1 MLDASTSESMSPGL
15 QKVAEQSR
23 ESRQRKSRMVE
34 ISLSGSGEGPGRVT
48 GRGYSTTQAGCHGG
62 APASRA
68 GLWKTADDRGW
79 DRSRALAG
87 RTSGTP
93 KVELIQG
100 LIPLGLTHVHE
111 CWTMK

>member
-48 GRGYSTTQAGCHGG
+48 GRGYSTTRRLRCPCARRN
-62 APASRA
+62 A
-68 GLWKTADDRGW
+68 
-79 DRSRALAG
+79 
-87 RTSGTP
+87 
-93 KVELIQG
+93 
-100 LIPLGLTHVHE
+100 
-111 CWTMK
+111 